1 VIGEAIK
8 PSVAWTMLIAAGLID
23 VAWALSMKLSQGYTK
38 PGWTAASIVA
48 LIAFVW
54 LLGRAL
60 TALPV
65 GSAYAVWT
73 GIGAAGTVLL
83 GSILFGEAITPLR
96 LGGVALIVAGIVV
109 LRSAPG

>member
-1 VIGEAIK
+1 MIGEAIK
-8 PSVAWTMLIAAGLID
+8 PSIAWTMLIAAGLID
-23 VAWALSMKLSQGYTK
+23 VAWALTMKLSQGYTK

-73 GIGAAGTVLL
+73 GIGALGTAAL
-83 GSILFGEAITPLR
+83 GIYLFHEPATTARLACIGLILT
-96 LGGVALIVAGIVV
+96 GIVGLKWV
-109 LRSAPG
+109 T

>member
-1 VIGEAIK
+1 MKA
-8 PSVAWTMLIAAGLID
+8 STAWMMLIAAGLID
-23 VAWALSMKLSQGYTK
+23 VAWALSMKLSQGYTR
-38 PGWTAASIVA
+38 PWWTAASVVA

-73 GIGAAGTVLL
+73 GIGAAGTVLI
-83 GSILFGEAITPLR
+83 GSMLFGESITPLK
-96 LGGVALIVAGIVV
+96 LGGVGLIVAGILV
-109 LRSAPG
+109 LRGAPA

>member
-1 VIGEAIK
+1 MNADVLRPGT
-8 PSVAWTMLIAAGLID
+8 AWILLIAAGLID
-23 VAWALSMKLSQGYTK
+23 VVWALTMKLSQGYTRL
-38 PGWTAASIVA
+38 GWSVLSVIS

-73 GIGAAGTVLL
+73 GIGAAGTVLI
-83 GSILFGEAITPLR
+83 GSVLFGEALTPMR
-96 LGGVALIVAGIVV
+96 LAGVGLVVAGIVV
-109 LRSAPG
+109 LRSA

>member
-1 VIGEAIK
+1 MLRPGT
-8 PSVAWTMLIAAGLID
+8 AWTLLIAAGLID
-23 VAWALSMKLSQGYTK
+23 VVWALTMKLSQGYTRL
-38 PGWTAASIVA
+38 GWSVVSVIS

-73 GIGAAGTVLL
+73 GIGAAGTVLI
-83 GSILFGEAITPLR
+83 GSVLFGEALTPMR
-96 LGGVALIVAGIVV
+96 LAGVGLVVAGIVV
-109 LRSAPG
+109 LRSA

>member
-1 VIGEAIK
+1 MNAEVLRPGT
-8 PSVAWTMLIAAGLID
+8 AWALLIAAGLID
-23 VAWALSMKLSQGYTK
+23 VVWALTMKLSQGYTRL
-38 PGWTAASIVA
+38 GWSVLSVIS

-73 GIGAAGTVLL
+73 GIGAAGTVLI
-83 GSILFGEAITPLR
+83 GSVLFGEALTPMR
-96 LGGVALIVAGIVV
+96 LAGIGLVVAGIVV
-109 LRSAPG
+109 LRSA

>member
-1 VIGEAIK
+1 MK
-8 PSVAWTMLIAAGLID
+8 PSTAWTMLIAAGLID
-23 VAWALSMKLSQGYTK
+23 VAWALSMKLSQGYTR
-38 PGWTAASIVA
+38 PGWTAVSVVA

-83 GSILFGEAITPLR
+83 GAMVFGEAITAMK
-96 LGGVALIVAGIVV
+96 LGGVGLIVAGIVV
-109 LRSAPG
+109 LHSAPA

>member
-1 VIGEAIK
+1 MNAEVLRPGT
-8 PSVAWTMLIAAGLID
+8 AWTLLIAAGLID
-23 VAWALSMKLSQGYTK
+23 VVWALTMKLSHGYTRL
-38 PGWTAASIVA
+38 GWSVLSVIS

-73 GIGAAGTVLL
+73 GIGAAGTVLI
-83 GSILFGEAITPLR
+83 GSVLFGEALTPMR
-96 LGGVALIVAGIVV
+96 LAGVGLVVAGIVV
-109 LRSAPG
+109 LRSA

>member
-1 VIGEAIK
+1 MNAEVLRPGT
-8 PSVAWTMLIAAGLID
+8 AWTLLIAAGLID
-23 VAWALSMKLSQGYTK
+23 VVWALTMKLSQGYTRL
-38 PGWTAASIVA
+38 GWSVLSVIS

-73 GIGAAGTVLL
+73 GIGAAGTVLI
-83 GSILFGEAITPLR
+83 GSVLFGEALTPMR
-96 LGGVALIVAGIVV
+96 LAGVGLVVAGIVV
-109 LRSAPG
+109 LRSA

>member
-1 VIGEAIK
+1 MKA
-8 PSVAWTMLIAAGLID
+8 STAWTMLIAAGLID
-23 VAWALSMKLSQGYTK
+23 VAWALSMKLSQGYTRL
-38 PGWTAASIVA
+38 GWTAASVVT

-83 GSILFGEAITPLR
+83 GAMVFGESITAMK
-96 LGGVALIVAGIVV
+96 LGGVGLIVAGIVV
-109 LRSAPG
+109 LRGAPA

>member
-1 VIGEAIK
+1 MKA
-8 PSVAWTMLIAAGLID
+8 STAWTMLIAAGLID
-23 VAWALSMKLSQGYTK
+23 VAWALSMKLSQGYTR
-38 PGWTAASIVA
+38 PGWTAASVVT

-83 GSILFGEAITPLR
+83 GAMVFGESITAMK
-96 LGGVALIVAGIVV
+96 LGGVGLIVAGIVM
-109 LRSAPG
+109 LRAAPA

>member
-1 VIGEAIK
+1 MK
-8 PSVAWTMLIAAGLID
+8 TSMAWTMLITAGVID
-23 VAWALSMKLSQGYTK
+23 VAWALSMKLSQGYTR
-38 PGWTAASIVA
+38 PWWTAASVIT

-73 GIGAAGTVLL
+73 GIGAAGAVLL
-83 GSILFGEAITPLR
+83 GAVVFGEAITPLK
-96 LGGVALIVAGIVV
+96 LGGVGLIVAGILV
-109 LRSAPG
+109 LRSTPG